1 MSASDDARIKKL
13 VDENPS
19 VDGVQ
24 LREMR
29 ALLKRLER
37 EGVGKP
43 SYAIISPYER
53 KPLRHANRRTRAL
66 RSAEGSF

>member
-53 KPLRHANRRTRAL
+53 KPLRHANKRTR
-66 RSAEGSF
+66 GTQIG